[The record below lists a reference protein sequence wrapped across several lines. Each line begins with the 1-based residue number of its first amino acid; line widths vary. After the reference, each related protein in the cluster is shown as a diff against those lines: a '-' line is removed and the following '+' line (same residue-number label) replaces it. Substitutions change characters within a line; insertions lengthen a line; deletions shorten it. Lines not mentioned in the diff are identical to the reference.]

1 MENDSDCNALYLLTY
16 ELTADLLMH
25 SLCNVCISLR
35 LIVLSAFSE
44 GILELLHNLP
54 KDVLAYKC
62 KSGAGKFVVLI
73 WVWRGDRE
81 SFTITHPQSLII
93 L

>member
-1 MENDSDCNALYLLTY
+1 MTY

-25 SLCNVCISLR
+25 SLRNVRISLR

-44 GILELLHNLP
+44 ATLELLHNLP
-54 KDVLAYKC
+54 KDMLAYKH

-81 SFTITHPQSLII
+81 SFTIARPQSLII